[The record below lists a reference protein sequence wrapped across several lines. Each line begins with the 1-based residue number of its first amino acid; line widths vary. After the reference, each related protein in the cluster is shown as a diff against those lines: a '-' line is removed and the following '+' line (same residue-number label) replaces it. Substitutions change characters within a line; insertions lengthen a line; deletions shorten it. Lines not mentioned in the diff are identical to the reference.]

1 MTAWKLTVRT
11 SPGSLIAAEYEC
23 PVHGRFA
30 LDVPRGEDGDPP
42 REVVCERALSLREAF
57 HHPTKGLRWASPG
70 APCREPS
77 SHVISAPGIARVKK
91 VTALVRGSDNVK
103 PEFSTW
109 TDTTNLAEGQDL
121 DDWKADRAK
130 VWERENERQAM
141 ELARE
146 L

>member
-30 LDVPRGEDGDPP
+30 LNVERGADGDPP
-42 REVVCERALSLREAF
+42 SEVGCPAIGWGYSE
-57 HHPTKGLRWASPG
+57 G
-70 APCREPS
+70 CMEPS
-77 SHVISAPGIARVKK
+77 PHVISAPGIARAKK
-91 VTALVRGSDNVK
+91 VTAAVRGSDNVK

-121 DDWKADRAK
+121 ADWKEDRAK

>member
-30 LDVPRGEDGDPP
+30 LDVSRGEDGDPP
-42 REVVCERALSLREAF
+42 REVRCV
-57 HHPTKGLRWASPG
+57 KVGLG
-70 APCREPS
+70 AVRQGDAWIQIPCGAAAA
-77 SHVISAPGIARVKK
+77 HVISAPGIARVKK
-91 VTALVRGSDNVK
+91 VTAAVRGSDNVK

>member
-1 MTAWKLTVRT
+1 MTWKLTHHR
-11 SPGSLIAAEYEC
+11 SPGSSIAAEYEC

-30 LDVPRGEDGDPP
+30 VDVPRDENGDPP
-42 REVVCERALSLREAF
+42 ASRPCPRAWDWGIPCVAGAE
-57 HHPTKGLRWASPG
+57 SPF
-70 APCREPS
+70 
-77 SHVISAPGIARVKK
+77 VISAPGIARVRK
-91 VTALVRGSDNVK
+91 VEVHRGSYQKAEV
-103 PEFSTW
+103 PTW
-109 TDTTNLAEGQDL
+109 TDTTNLGEGQDI